1 VDSAITVSRLST
13 LLLASAAGWTAGA
26 SAAEFKDF
34 RDWYVGCDN
43 LRNCNAYG
51 LQADEPSAAYVRI
64 ERGGAPAAIARI
76 TIAADVGE
84 KTRVVLAFDDPALR
98 GLPSGPVAPARND
111 DDSHGRVVIDDPAGV
126 DTLVAGMRKAQKL
139 LVRRIDPPGGEKS
152 DPETSEI
159 SLSGAVAALLWIDE
173 QQQRLGTTTAFIR
186 RGDKPVSSIAP
197 PPKAPVVRA
206 VKAAP
211 ADAAPRPLPPNE
223 ARTLTAKAR
232 ALCDDDKRTAL
243 EETYRLA
250 RDTSLYGFSCPDN
263 SGAYNY
269 SFVFLIV
276 PDGKPQT
283 ARPVRFAGPA
293 AAGAKIAPE
302 DVLAI
307 NPSFDRSSL
316 TLSTFNKG
324 RGLGDCGEAA
334 EWVFDGQTFQLSLLR
349 GMPHCKGIPQGD
361 WPVYFRADGR

>member
-1 VDSAITVSRLST
+1 VTFAIAVFRLSS
-13 LLLASAAGWTAGA
+13 LLLAAAAWAAGA
-26 SAAEFKDF
+26 SAEDFKDF
-34 RDWYVGCDN
+34 RDWYVVCDN

-51 LQADEPSAAYVRI
+51 LQTDDRSAAWVRI
-64 ERGGAPAAIARI
+64 ERSGAPAATARI
-76 TIAADVGE
+76 TIATDVGE
-84 KTRVVLAFDDPALR
+84 NARVALAFDDAALR
-98 GLPSGPVAPARND
+98 GLPSGPVTPARND
-111 DDSHGRVVIDDPAGV
+111 DDYGRVVIDASADVEA
-126 DTLVAGMRKAQKL
+126 LVASMRKAQKL
-139 LVRRIDPPGGEKS
+139 LVRRIDSPGDDKS

-173 QQQRLGTTTAFIR
+173 QQQRLGTTSAFIR
-186 RGDKPVSSIAP
+186 RGDKPVSSIPP

-206 VKAAP
+206 AKAPP

-223 ARTLTAKAR
+223 ARMLTAKAR

-250 RDTSLYGFSCPDN
+250 RDTSLYGFSCPGN

-269 SFVFLIV
+269 SFVFMIV
-276 PDGKPQT
+276 PDGKPQA
-283 ARPVRFAGPA
+283 ARPVKFADPA
-293 AAGAKIAPE
+293 GAGAKTAPE

-307 NPSFDRSSL
+307 NPSFDQSSL

-349 GMPHCKGIPQGD
+349 VMPHCKGVPRGD

>member
-1 VDSAITVSRLST
+1 VTFAIAVSRLSA
-13 LLLASAAGWTAGA
+13 LLLACAAAWVPRASGA
-26 SAAEFKDF
+26 ESKDF

-51 LQADEPSAAYVRI
+51 LQADDPSAAYVRI
-64 ERGGAPAAIARI
+64 ERGGAPAATARI

-98 GLPSGPVAPARND
+98 GLPSGPVAPERND
-111 DDSHGRVVIDDPAGV
+111 DDYGRVVIDDPAGV
-126 DTLVAGMRKAQKL
+126 DTLVAGMRKAQTL
-139 LVRRIDPPGGEKS
+139 VVRRIDPPGGAKS

-186 RGDKPVSSIAP
+186 RGDKPVSSIPP

-206 VKAAP
+206 AKAPP

-223 ARTLTAKAR
+223 ARMLTAKAR

-243 EETYRLA
+243 DETYRLG
-250 RDTSLYGFSCPDN
+250 RDTSLYGFSCPGN

-269 SFVFLIV
+269 SFVFMIV
-276 PDGKPQT
+276 LDGKPQA
-283 ARPVRFAGPA
+283 ARPVKFADPA
-293 AAGAKIAPE
+293 GTGAKTAPE

-307 NPSFDRSSL
+307 NPGFDRSSL

-334 EWVFDGQTFQLSLLR
+334 EWVFDGQTFQLSLR
-349 GMPHCKGIPQGD
+349 RVMPHCKGVPQGD
-361 WPVYFRADGR
+361 WPVYFRADVR